1 MYDFQQRYTPFPQ
14 KTNYF
19 LFFFK
24 KTCITNLIGLSLYY
38 WLTKQLQIMTTKSEI
53 LHKAQNLMGQI
64 VAAKKEKA
72 TPEKKA
78 WEATLSAEIK
88 LLMVEYHKK

>member
-1 MYDFQQRYTPFPQ
+1 
-14 KTNYF
+14 
-19 LFFFK
+19 
-24 KTCITNLIGLSLYY
+24 
-38 WLTKQLQIMTTKSEI
+38 MTTKSEI

-64 VAAKKEKA
+64 AAAKKEKA

-88 LLMVEYHKK
+88 LLMAEYRK

>member
-1 MYDFQQRYTPFPQ
+1 
-14 KTNYF
+14 
-19 LFFFK
+19 
-24 KTCITNLIGLSLYY
+24 
-38 WLTKQLQIMTTKSEI
+38 MTTKSEI

-78 WEATLSAEIK
+78 WEATLGRNQIINGRIS
-88 LLMVEYHKK
+88 

>member
-1 MYDFQQRYTPFPQ
+1 
-14 KTNYF
+14 
-19 LFFFK
+19 
-24 KTCITNLIGLSLYY
+24 
-38 WLTKQLQIMTTKSEI
+38 MTTKSEI

-78 WEATLSAEIK
+78 WEDTISAEIK